1 MAIYK
6 IGDVTREFGV
16 TADTLRY
23 YEKIGLFPNVSRTAS
38 GIRQYDDADL
48 SRLRFI
54 KRAQYMNF
62 SLDEIKDLLEM
73 RTSPQTAKDSIRQL
87 TAQKLTA
94 IEEQVRELTTL
105 KNELTLLLNL
115 CRGSKDGCPII
126 EDFDSRSRPSAD

>member
-1 MAIYK
+1 MALYR
-6 IGDVTREFGV
+6 IGDITKQFNV

-23 YEKIGLFPNVSRTAS
+23 YEKIGLLPKISRTPS
-38 GIRQYDDADL
+38 GIRQYDDTDI

-62 SLDEIKDLLEM
+62 SLKEIKELLEM
-73 RTSPQTAKDSIRQL
+73 RNAPQTAKDSIRQL
-87 TAQKLTA
+87 TAQKLSA
-94 IEEQVRELTTL
+94 IEEQVNELTTL

-126 EDFDSRSRPSAD
+126 DVLDKPKD

>member
-1 MAIYK
+1 MALYR
-6 IGDVTREFGV
+6 IGDVTKQFNV

-23 YEKIGLFPNVSRTAS
+23 YEKIGLLPRISRTDS
-38 GIRQYDDADL
+38 GIRQYDDKDL

-73 RTSPQTAKDSIRQL
+73 RSAPQTAKDSIR
-87 TAQKLTA
+87 KLTA
-94 IEEQVRELTTL
+94 HKLSAIEDQVNELTTL

-115 CRGSKDGCPII
+115 CRGSENGCPII
-126 EDFDSRSRPSAD
+126 EDLDKQTKDAD

>member
-1 MAIYK
+1 MALHR
-6 IGDVTREFGV
+6 IGDITKQFKV

-23 YEKIGLFPNVSRTAS
+23 YEKIGLLPNISRTAS
-38 GIRQYDDADL
+38 GVRQYDDKDI

-73 RTSPQTAKDSIRQL
+73 RSAPQTAKDSIRQL
-87 TAQKLTA
+87 TAQKLNA
-94 IEEQVRELTTL
+94 IEEQVSELTTL

-115 CRGSKDGCPII
+115 CRGSENGCPII
-126 EDFDSRSRPSAD
+126 EDLDKQGKDTD

>member
-1 MAIYK
+1 MAFYR
-6 IGDVTREFGV
+6 IGDVTKQFNV

-23 YEKIGLFPNVSRTAS
+23 YEKIGLFPDVSRTAA
-38 GIRQYDDADL
+38 GVRQYNDKDL

-62 SLDEIKDLLEM
+62 TLEEIKDLLEM
-73 RTSPQTAKDSIRQL
+73 RAAPQTAKDSIRQL
-87 TAQKLTA
+87 TALKLSA
-94 IEEQVRELTTL
+94 IEEQVSELTTL

-126 EDFDSRSRPSAD
+126 DDLDSSV

>member
-1 MAIYK
+1 MMGLYR
-6 IGDVTREFGV
+6 IGDVTKQFNV

-38 GIRQYDDADL
+38 GVRQYDDSDL

-62 SLDEIKDLLEM
+62 SLGEIKDLLEM
-73 RTSPQTAKDSIRQL
+73 RAAPQTAKDSIRQL
-87 TAQKLTA
+87 TALKLSA
-94 IEEQVRELTTL
+94 IEEQVNELTTL

-115 CRGSKDGCPII
+115 CRGSAEGCPII
-126 EDFDSRSRPSAD
+126 EDLDRPA

>member
-1 MAIYK
+1 MAIYR
-6 IGDVTREFGV
+6 IGDVTKQFNV

-38 GIRQYDDADL
+38 GVRQYNDKDL

-62 SLDEIKDLLEM
+62 TLDEIKDLLEM
-73 RTSPQTAKDSIRQL
+73 RAAPQTAKDSIRQL
-87 TAQKLTA
+87 TALKLSA
-94 IEEQVRELTTL
+94 IEGQVSELTTL

-115 CRGSKDGCPII
+115 CRGSEDGCPII
-126 EDFDSRSRPSAD
+126 EDLDGTV

>member
-1 MAIYK
+1 MALYR
-6 IGDVTREFGV
+6 IGDVTKMFNV

-38 GIRQYDDADL
+38 GARQYDDKDL

-73 RTSPQTAKDSIRQL
+73 RAAPQTAKDSIRQL
-87 TAQKLTA
+87 TALKLSA
-94 IEEQVRELTTL
+94 IEEQVSELTTL

-115 CRGSKDGCPII
+115 CRGSENGCPII
-126 EDFDSRSRPSAD
+126 EDLDRSC

>member
-1 MAIYK
+1 MTLYR
-6 IGDVTREFGV
+6 IGDVTKQFNV

-23 YEKIGLFPNVSRTAS
+23 YEKIGLFPNVSRTAA
-38 GIRQYDDADL
+38 GVRQYDDSDL

-73 RTSPQTAKDSIRQL
+73 RTAPQTAKDSIRQL
-87 TAQKLTA
+87 TALKLSA
-94 IEEQVRELTTL
+94 IEEQVNELTTL

-115 CRGSKDGCPII
+115 CRGSAEGCPII
-126 EDFDSRSRPSAD
+126 EDLDRPV